1 MSFMGEAK
9 RRKEVLGAKYG
20 QNSFKLP
27 KKWRISNSLK
37 QKLVSWTQEGLIITL
52 LSLVGLWLMFR
63 FFPVS

>member
-1 MSFMGEAK
+1 MGEAK
-9 RRKEVLGAKYG
+9 RRKEALGDKYG

-37 QKLVSWTQEGLIITL
+37 QKLVSWTKEGLIITL